1 MIEVRARLARG
12 AVFLSGETV
21 ECFIT
26 FGNPSPDPDT
36 QSRSNS
42 DIEENL
48 AWASAQIHCQCSVD
62 DTKVKFPISTS
73 LSQEEL
79 ATASKDTSFI
89 PCRGENGHIVLS
101 TKPKI
106 LFCDVR
112 LAPGESKT
120 YLYKET
126 IPNEGPPSYRG
137 QAVKYAYKITIG
149 TQRVNAVIKLMKI
162 PIRVLVL
169 NNLSDFNFHMESD
182 EMQVAP
188 TNPFLQSQ
196 QKESSM
202 EIALQVLEMITAR
215 RNPSFYNI
223 TNQNGKVVRFC
234 ILKSAYRLG
243 EDIIGIFDFTKATV
257 PCVQFS
263 VMLQSEEILKEE
275 CCIKSKPSIMTVTY
289 TKHHEFCLFL
299 DHTQMILPIPL
310 TITPAFSSE
319 VVSLQWK
326 LHFEFV
332 TTTSQIP
339 DVLPSSSPSES
350 VMWQGPSSL
359 DVQTMVWDLPVM
371 VYPTHP
377 VHIAQGLPIKCE
389 NSLIIT

>member
-1 MIEVRARLARG
+1 
-12 AVFLSGETV
+12 
-21 ECFIT
+21 
-26 FGNPSPDPDT
+26 
-36 QSRSNS
+36 
-42 DIEENL
+42 
-48 AWASAQIHCQCSVD
+48 
-62 DTKVKFPISTS
+62 
-73 LSQEEL
+73 
-79 ATASKDTSFI
+79 
-89 PCRGENGHIVLS
+89 
-101 TKPKI
+101 
-106 LFCDVR
+106 
-112 LAPGESKT
+112 
-120 YLYKET
+120 
-126 IPNEGPPSYRG
+126 
-137 QAVKYAYKITIG
+137 
-149 TQRVNAVIKLMKI
+149 
-162 PIRVLVL
+162 
-169 NNLSDFNFHMESD
+169 
-182 EMQVAP
+182 
-188 TNPFLQSQ
+188 
-196 QKESSM
+196 
-202 EIALQVLEMITAR
+202 
-215 RNPSFYNI
+215 
-223 TNQNGKVVRFC
+223 
-234 ILKSAYRLG
+234 
-243 EDIIGIFDFTKATV
+243 
-257 PCVQFS
+257 
-263 VMLQSEEILKEE
+263 MLQSEEILKEE